1 MTTENPSKK
10 THLKCTNGVYT
21 TSSQHCVC
29 YLIWTW
35 AWIWSPLV
43 PFPPLISFHLPS
55 FTFLTIYFFAFPH
68 HSFHLLSIP
77 GSHFCLFSPSSC
89 FFFFPFITFSFSS
102 CFPLTS
108 FILFPL
114 FPAHYFLLFPLF
126 TSLSLFLSKFPLLSS
141 PLLSFPFLSIYLNL
155 FSLFLSSQ
163 CSSQFFFRFLS
174 FLSSLSSLSF
184 HILLSCSYSFPNTS
198 VSSLSFFFFFF
209 TFPVLCSFLYISFI
223 LLFSF
228 FISLSCLL
236 TLQLNWNTWLTWQ
249 MKIPNACHSYF
260 SIPHPLAFIACP
272 QHRSIHLLTKWWR
285 HAALSAAAAAHGE
298 SSIHLGP
305 NCVNIS
311 FSLNGQNRLEL

>member
-35 AWIWSPLV
+35 AWIWSLLV

-141 PLLSFPFLSIYLNL
+141 PFLSFPFHLFKFVFPLSLISMFISIFLSLPVFPFLSVVPFLSYPPLL
-155 FSLFLSSQ
+155 FLFLS
-163 CSSQFFFRFLS
+163 
-174 FLSSLSSLSF
+174 
-184 HILLSCSYSFPNTS
+184 
-198 VSSLSFFFFFF
+198 
-209 TFPVLCSFLYISFI
+209 
-223 LLFSF
+223 
-228 FISLSCLL
+228 
-236 TLQLNWNTWLTWQ
+236 
-249 MKIPNACHSYF
+249 
-260 SIPHPLAFIACP
+260 
-272 QHRSIHLLTKWWR
+272 
-285 HAALSAAAAAHGE
+285 
-298 SSIHLGP
+298 
-305 NCVNIS
+305 
-311 FSLNGQNRLEL
+311 